1 MSQTGCDST
10 PCGPGLCEPGLRRY
24 ESAVAGGSVPSD
36 PPVHCATELGLL
48 VPVPGEPGLLAP
60 VTPAI
65 AAGRALAPLEQTL
78 AEGKRRLDALTK
90 SFETAEAVYTE
101 ARQGGPQCSTV
112 LRGAGEI
119 AETIDVAVGLCKAE
133 LLTAQPGGRR
143 PPEILETV
151 VRRNLELLSR
161 GVSQRTLYQHAVWN
175 HPPTAEYIR
184 TVAEAGGS
192 IRTVDEMFD
201 RVIICDRTV
210 AFIPTLSDSPDEAL
224 EVRDPHVVRYLAN
237 VFEYAWAR
245 GTPVDPAAGK
255 RPEIV
260 VSELEQSIV
269 RFLVAGHTEEKI
281 ARGLGISRRTVAE
294 YISRI
299 SRRLGSVSR
308 AQLGYLIATKGLLP
322 EPENEPPCPS

>member
-1 MSQTGCDST
+1 M
-10 PCGPGLCEPGLRRY
+10 
-24 ESAVAGGSVPSD
+24 
-36 PPVHCATELGLL
+36 
-48 VPVPGEPGLLAP
+48 
-60 VTPAI
+60 
-65 AAGRALAPLEQTL
+65 
-78 AEGKRRLDALTK
+78 
-90 SFETAEAVYTE
+90 YTE
-101 ARQGGPQCSTV
+101 ARRGGPQNSRV

-143 PPEILETV
+143 PPEILGTV
-151 VRRNLELLSR
+151 VQCNLDLLAR
-161 GVSQRTLYQHAVWN
+161 GVAQRTLYQHAVWN
-175 HPPTAEYIR
+175 HPPTADYIR
-184 TVAEAGGS
+184 AIVEAGGD

-210 AFIPTLSDSPDEAL
+210 AFIPTLSNSPDEAL
-224 EVRDPHVVRYLAN
+224 EVRDPHIVRYLAN
-237 VFEYAWAR
+237 AFEYIWAR
-245 GTPVDPAAGK
+245 GALADPAARK

-260 VSELEQSIV
+260 VPALEQSIF

-308 AQLGYLIATKGLLP
+308 AQLGYLIATKRLLP
-322 EPENEPPCPS
+322 EPENEESCPP

>member
-1 MSQTGCDST
+1 MANGTA
-10 PCGPGLCEPGLRRY
+10 P
-24 ESAVAGGSVPSD
+24 AD
-36 PPVHCATELGLL
+36 PPVACATGLGLL

-60 VTPAI
+60 VTPTI
-65 AAGRALAPLEQTL
+65 AAGLTLTPLSQILT
-78 AEGKRRLDALTK
+78 EGQLRLEALTE
-90 SFETAEAVYTE
+90 SFATAKAVYTE
-101 ARQGGPQCSTV
+101 ARQGGPQNSRV

-119 AETIDVAVGLCKAE
+119 AETIDTAVALCKAE

-151 VRRNLELLSR
+151 VRRNLDLLAR
-161 GVSQRTLYQHAVWN
+161 GVAQRTLYQHAVWN
-175 HPPTAEYIR
+175 HPPTADYIR
-184 TVAEAGGS
+184 TVAEAGGN

-201 RVIICDRTV
+201 RVIICDRAV
-210 AFIPTLSDSPDEAL
+210 AFIPTLSHSPDEAL

-237 VFEYAWAR
+237 VFECTWAR
-245 GTPVDPAAGK
+245 GTLVDPAAGK

-322 EPENEPPCPS
+322 EPELEESCPP

>member
-1 MSQTGCDST
+1 MPQTGCGGAS
-10 PCGPGLCEPGLRRY
+10 CGPGLCELGLRRY
-24 ESAVAGGSVPSD
+24 ETAVTGGPVPAE
-36 PPVHCATELGLL
+36 PPVRCATELGLL
-48 VPVPGEPGLLAP
+48 VPVPGEPGLLAA
-60 VTPAI
+60 VTPAT
-65 AAGRALAPLEQTL
+65 AARRTLAPLEREL
-78 AEGKRRLDALTK
+78 AENRIRLEALTK
-90 SFETAEAVYTE
+90 AFETAEVVYAE
-101 ARQGGPQCSTV
+101 GRQTGPQSSTI

-119 AETIDVAVGLCKAE
+119 AETIDAAVGLCKAE

-143 PPEILETV
+143 PPAILETV
-151 VRRNLELLSR
+151 VRRNLDLLSR
-161 GVSQRTLYQHAVWN
+161 GISQRTLYQHAVWN
-175 HPPTAEYIR
+175 HPPTAGYIR

-192 IRTVDEMFD
+192 VRTVDEMFD

-322 EPENEPPCPS
+322 ESQDERSCPP

>member
-1 MSQTGCDST
+1 M
-10 PCGPGLCEPGLRRY
+10 
-24 ESAVAGGSVPSD
+24 
-36 PPVHCATELGLL
+36 
-48 VPVPGEPGLLAP
+48 P

-65 AAGRALAPLEQTL
+65 AAGRTLAPLEHTL
-78 AEGKRRLDALTK
+78 AEGRRRLDALTK

-101 ARQGGPQCSTV
+101 ARAGGPQCSTV
-112 LRGAGEI
+112 LRGAAEI

-175 HPPTAEYIR
+175 HPPTADYIR

-322 EPENEPPCPS
+322 EPENDRACPP

>member
-1 MSQTGCDST
+1 M
-10 PCGPGLCEPGLRRY
+10 CESGLRRY
-24 ESAVAGGSVPSD
+24 ESAVTGGPVPAE
-36 PPVHCATELGLL
+36 PPVRCATELGLL

-60 VTPAI
+60 VAPTI
-65 AAGRALAPLEQTL
+65 AAGRTLAPLEREL
-78 AEGKRRLDALTK
+78 ADSRRRLEALAKT
-90 SFETAEAVYTE
+90 FETAEAVYTE
-101 ARQGGPQCSTV
+101 GRQGGPQSSRV
-112 LRGAGEI
+112 LRGAAEI
-119 AETIDVAVGLCKAE
+119 AETIDTAVGLCKAE

-143 PPEILETV
+143 PPQILETV
-151 VRRNLELLSR
+151 VRRNLDLLSR

-184 TVAEAGGS
+184 TVVEAGGG

-201 RVIICDRTV
+201 RVIICDRAV

-308 AQLGYLIATKGLLP
+308 AQLGYLIATKGLLS
-322 EPENEPPCPS
+322 EPQNERDCPS